1 MYGEIQIDG
10 SRLLK
15 PGKNLLVVK
24 VTGRV
29 DGNSSE
35 ASSAAIDFFYSSVRE
50 SEQEGGKVTM
60 KNDNILKD
68 IAHGFYGADPAG
80 IWQPVKLSMSNPV
93 KVKESLLS
101 QPWRELLL
109 I

>member
-35 ASSAAIDFFYSSVRE
+35 ASSAAIDFS
-50 SEQEGGKVTM
+50 
-60 KNDNILKD
+60 ILP
-68 IAHGFYGADPAG
+68 Y
-80 IWQPVKLSMSNPV
+80 V
-93 KVKESLLS
+93 KVSRKVEK
-101 QPWRELLL
+101 
-109 I
+109 